1 MSTVTRQE
9 IRACTRGAF
18 GSGWVGRDQLCAAAR
33 SAGARREVVET
44 LEKLSPRV
52 RVCGVP
58 DLLLL
63 LPELPDGDED
73 GDGDGEGDGSGNRA
87 PDGGGNRAP
96 DVA

>member
-1 MSTVTRQE
+1 MSAVTRQE
-9 IRACTRGAF
+9 IGACTRGAF

-63 LPELPDGDED
+63 LPDLPDGNE
-73 GDGDGEGDGSGNRA
+73 GGERGAESS
-87 PDGGGNRAP
+87 
-96 DVA
+96 VA